1 MTEGAAILVRPMLP
15 WLAAAVLLSAV
26 GAGVAASAGA
36 PIWVI
41 GVIGLAAWLPLLA
54 MAVLATG
61 RAAGGWMA
69 LFLVLALTQGGH
81 VGEHVVQI
89 FQLRVLG
96 LTGEHAHGVFG
107 ALDIEWVHFAWN
119 SWILLA
125 VAILLIR
132 FRNNPWLWLTA
143 LLAGWHL
150 FEHLVL
156 ITTYLTTGV
165 EGTPGLLARGGL
177 LGGGLGIA
185 RPELHLLYNL
195 AETLPLLIGLGREWR
210 RRSLHGPSGEQQLM
224 AAELHG

>member
-1 MTEGAAILVRPMLP
+1 MLS
-15 WLAAAVLLSAV
+15 WLAAAVLLCAA
-26 GAGVAASAGA
+26 GAGSAAAAGA

-41 GVIGLAAWLPLLA
+41 GAIGLAPWLPLLA
-54 MAVLATG
+54 MAVLTTW
-61 RAAGGWMA
+61 RAADGWMA
-69 LFLVLALTQGGH
+69 LFLVLALTQSGH

-96 LTGEHAHGVFG
+96 LAGEHAHGVFG

-119 SWILLA
+119 SWIVLA

-132 FRNNPWLWLTA
+132 FRNNPWLWVTA

-156 ITTYLTTGV
+156 IATYLATGV

-185 RPELHLLYNL
+185 RPELHLIYNL
-195 AETLPLLIGLGREWR
+195 AETLPLLTGLGWEFS
-210 RRSLHGPSGEQQLM
+210 RRSLNGPVVSGD
-224 AAELHG
+224 